1 MKKIVFCMI
10 LMLLFTGILAPVQA
24 GAEVASVPGQVILY
38 TYYRQL
44 GWGDQVQIGCVDA
57 KGGLWLLTG
66 HDGTL
71 KWPYETAEQ
80 LEYIQSGTDM
90 ERIGTLDSDAL
101 FDLKSLVLSTD
112 DQGHDS
118 VSVAMDA
125 GTERSY
131 AVQYD
136 NEEQAHCILLGMSG
150 DDCFENTDPD
160 AQALYLYLRTMF
172 PQVTCYGGD
181 MGPRGF
187 EPVSIRTFCNL
198 EGLDPDH
205 LEITACY
212 VDCETGPLP
221 ITLTEED
228 RLALLD
234 LIRNGVVIGKSNAT
248 MVTGGTTSYDLSDP
262 DGNYLT
268 SLEFYDGLLV
278 RSDGMYAISSGD
290 SGMADN

>member
-1 MKKIVFCMI
+1 
-10 LMLLFTGILAPVQA
+10 
-24 GAEVASVPGQVILY
+24 
-38 TYYRQL
+38 
-44 GWGDQVQIGCVDA
+44 
-57 KGGLWLLTG
+57 
-66 HDGTL
+66 
-71 KWPYETAEQ
+71 
-80 LEYIQSGTDM
+80 
-90 ERIGTLDSDAL
+90 
-101 FDLKSLVLSTD
+101 
-112 DQGHDS
+112 
-118 VSVAMDA
+118 MDA

-268 SLEFYDGLLV
+268 SLEFYEGLLV

-290 SGMADN
+290 SVMADN